1 MVNNPEEGWAL
12 FIEGREELLDNELN
26 RRAWRDTRRAALR
39 PAAMDR
45 GRYTRFEAFL
55 IEQGLVDA
63 PRPVDSYAVEL
74 E

>member
-1 MVNNPEEGWAL
+1 MISKAQRMMRAWKPS
-12 FIEGREELLDNELN
+12 
-26 RRAWRDTRRAALR
+26 RRAWRDTLPRFALR

-55 IEQGLVDA
+55 IEQGLVDT

>member
-1 MVNNPEEGWAL
+1 
-12 FIEGREELLDNELN
+12 
-26 RRAWRDTRRAALR
+26 AWRDTLPRFALR
-39 PAAMDR
+39 PAAIDR